1 MHRDIYQGQISSKTT
16 TVGWVWPDMPSH
28 AQTCVNF
35 SGGDFGS
42 SRGGMTTSKTVK
54 SESFK
59 ETNLPF
65 PHVLRNVEAID

>member
-1 MHRDIYQGQISSKTT
+1 
-16 TVGWVWPDMPSH
+16 MPSH
-28 AQTCVNF
+28 AQTCLNM

-54 SESFK
+54 NESFK
-59 ETNLPF
+59 ETNLSF